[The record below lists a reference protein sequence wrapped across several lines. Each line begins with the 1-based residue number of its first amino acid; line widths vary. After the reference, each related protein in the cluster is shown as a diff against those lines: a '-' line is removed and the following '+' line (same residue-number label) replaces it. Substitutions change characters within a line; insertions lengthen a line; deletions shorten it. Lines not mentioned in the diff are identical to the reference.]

1 MEEKAANNANKL
13 TGREK
18 QLIKF
23 LRELGWGDVKIRV
36 ENGQPVMIY
45 EAVKT
50 FKLEEAPTPLTKK
63 LTKP

>member
-1 MEEKAANNANKL
+1 MEEKSANISNKL

-50 FKLEEAPTPLTKK
+50 FRLEEQPSLPKK

>member
-1 MEEKAANNANKL
+1 MEEKAASNANKL

-23 LRELGWGDVKIRV
+23 LRELGWGDVRIRV

-50 FKLEEAPTPLTKK
+50 FKLEETPAPLTKK
-63 LTKP
+63 FTKP